1 MVKGNA
7 GEYAEPKEGS
17 ATVKIPW
24 KTLSRE
30 VKYDN
35 PWIRVEEHQ
44 VINPAGGA
52 GIYGTVNFK
61 NKAVAI
67 VALFENSDTLLVG
80 QYRYPLK
87 EYHWELP
94 MGGAPEGE
102 SVLGCAQRELQEE
115 TGFSASKWQQ
125 VLSMHL
131 SNSIT
136 QEQGFTFIAE
146 NLQAGEMSLEDTE
159 DIVCQRLPFEQ
170 VFQQV
175 MAGEIT
181 DAMTVASI
189 MKVRLLGLA

>member
-1 MVKGNA
+1 MKN
-7 GEYAEPKEGS
+7 
-17 ATVKIPW
+17 PW

-44 VINPAGGA
+44 VITPAGGE
-52 GIYGTVNFK
+52 GIYGTVSFK
-61 NKAVAI
+61 NRAVAI
-67 VALFENSDTLLVG
+67 VALFENGDTLLVG
-80 QYRYPLK
+80 QHRYPLQ

-102 SVLGCAQRELQEE
+102 SILACAERELQEE
-115 TGFSASKWQQ
+115 TGFSAERWRQI
-125 VLSMHL
+125 LTMHL

-146 NLQAGEMSLEDTE
+146 GLQVGEMELEDTE
-159 DIVCQRLPFEQ
+159 DIVCQRLPFEV
-170 VFQQV
+170 VFERV
-175 MAGEIT
+175 MSGEIT
-181 DAMTVASI
+181 DAMTVASV

>member
-1 MVKGNA
+1 MKN
-7 GEYAEPKEGS
+7 
-17 ATVKIPW
+17 PW

-44 VINPAGGA
+44 VINPAGGE
-52 GIYGTVNFK
+52 GIYGTVSFK
-61 NKAVAI
+61 NRAVAI
-67 VALFENSDTLLVG
+67 VALFENGDTLLVG
-80 QYRYPLK
+80 QHRYPLQ

-102 SVLGCAQRELQEE
+102 SILACAERELQEE
-115 TGFSASKWQQ
+115 TGFSAERWRQI
-125 VLSMHL
+125 LTMHL

-146 NLQAGEMSLEDTE
+146 GLQVGEMELEDTE
-159 DIVCQRLPFEQ
+159 DIVCQRLPFEV
-170 VFQQV
+170 VFERV
-175 MAGEIT
+175 MSGEIT
-181 DAMTVASI
+181 DAMTVASV